1 MQTAIIVAFEKNR
14 GIGNK
19 GRIVWNFPCDR
30 SYFKQL
36 TTGNFV
42 IFGRRTFEE
51 IGRALPNRINIVV
64 SSTKKF
70 EGQNLFTATSQK
82 EAVQLAER
90 INSSNDNAFSR
101 PTVLSSQ
108 PKIFFCGG
116 ESIYREGLA
125 MADKIY
131 TTQIEADYTCDAFF
145 PNIDERAFIME
156 EKTSTTENGV
166 KLNFITYNR
175 I

>member
-19 GRIVWNFPCDR
+19 GRIVWDFPCDR

-70 EGQNLFTATSQK
+70 EGENLFTATSLK
-82 EAVQLAER
+82 EAVQLAEK
-90 INSSNDNAFSR
+90 INSADAFSR

-116 ESIYREGLA
+116 EGIYREGLT

-145 PNIDERAFIME
+145 PKIDERAFIIE
-156 EKTSTTENGV
+156 EKTSATENGV